1 VLQPAR
7 TAAVRVARDSPG
19 EAVARRARGA
29 RGLPAPLS
37 RASRGAV
44 RCACALRAAVIYVFL
59 YRCSQMFGPPRGR
72 EQASHQALSAMCPAK
87 SSACPG
93 PTIFKRVLDGV
104 LLGGVRFKACDIGEE
119 AHCLA
124 WRDRDQD
131 VAKQS
136 QNFNKTSDAYSRVW
150 SLKEGW

>member
-1 VLQPAR
+1 
-7 TAAVRVARDSPG
+7 
-19 EAVARRARGA
+19 
-29 RGLPAPLS
+29 
-37 RASRGAV
+37 V

-59 YRCSQMFGPPRGR
+59 YRCSQMVGPPRGR